1 MRRRAIGLLVCG
13 AAAWPV
19 AAVPQTQITLIGF
32 LQSGGAAQAYW
43 LEAFRGSMQQLGYV
57 EGGNVRYEV
66 RHADGVLDRL
76 PVLAAELV
84 ELKPR
89 VIVSGPLPSN
99 LALQKLTTTIPIVMG
114 TGADPV
120 AFGLVKS
127 LARPGGNITGLA
139 NLAEEL
145 ASKQLD
151 LVRELLPQISR
162 IAVLINVTNPLHVP
176 QWRTTKDAAD
186 KAGLSLISVELR
198 GADELT
204 AAFSTFVKK
213 KAEAVLVPPDT
224 TLVANQKRIIEL
236 AFGARLPTIF
246 YPRTAA
252 ENGALISYGPDLA
265 EGYRRAATY
274 VDKILKGAAPADL
287 PIEQPTKIELVINLR
302 TAKTLGV
309 NIPPTMIAH
318 ADQVIE

>member
-1 MRRRAIGLLVCG
+1 MRRAIGLLVCG

-19 AAVPQTQITLIGF
+19 AAVPQRQMTLIGF
-32 LQSGGAAQAYW
+32 LQSGGAAQANW

-57 EGGNVRYEV
+57 EGRNVRYEV

-99 LALQKLTTTIPIVMG
+99 LALQKLTSTIPIVMG

-151 LVRELLPQISR
+151 LVRELLPQILR

-176 QWRTTKDAAD
+176 QWRATKDAAD
-186 KAGLSLISVELR
+186 KAGLSLIPVELR
-198 GADELT
+198 SADELT
-204 AAFSTFVKK
+204 AAFSIFVKE

-224 TLVANQKRIIEL
+224 TLVANQKKIIEL
-236 AFGARLPTIF
+236 AFAARLPTIF
-246 YPRTAA
+246 YPRIAA

-309 NIPPTMIAH
+309 VIPPTMIAH